1 MYLST
6 LTGIPN
12 DFYEAAIID
21 GATKWQQITKIT
33 LPSLRPMMI
42 VLTIMAI
49 GRIFYADFG
58 LFYQLPRDSGPLYD
72 VTQVIDTYLYRALK
86 VTGNVGM
93 ASAAGL
99 YQSVVG
105 FVLVMLTNFIV
116 RKIDPDS
123 ALF

>member
-1 MYLST
+1 
-6 LTGIPN
+6 
-12 DFYEAAIID
+12 
-21 GATKWQQITKIT
+21 
-33 LPSLRPMMI
+33 MMI

>member
-105 FVLVMLTNFIV
+105 FVLVMITNFIV

>member
-1 MYLST
+1 MLG
-6 LTGIPN
+6 LGI
-12 DFYEAAIID
+12 I
-21 GATKWQQITKIT
+21 
-33 LPSLRPMMI
+33 RP
-42 VLTIMAI
+42 VFNHLTIPCALTSA
-49 GRIFYADFG
+49 GIFYADFG

-105 FVLVMLTNFIV
+105 FVLVMITNFIV